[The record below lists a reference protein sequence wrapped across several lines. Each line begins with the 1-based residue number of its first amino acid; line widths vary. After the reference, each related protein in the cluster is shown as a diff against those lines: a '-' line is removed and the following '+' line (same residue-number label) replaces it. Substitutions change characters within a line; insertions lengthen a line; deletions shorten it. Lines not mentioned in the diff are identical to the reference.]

1 MHPSKLTAGERNEL
15 IMLKRQGKTDEMK
28 ALALQLG
35 VSMYYGTILE
45 RRNRE
50 PYRRSR
56 LKWRRAITVGP
67 VLA

>member
-15 IMLKRQGKTDEMK
+15 IVLKRQGKIDEMK
-28 ALALQLG
+28 ARSLQLG
-35 VSMYYGTILE
+35 VCEYYGTILE
-45 RRNRE
+45 RRSRE

-56 LKWRRAITVGP
+56 LKWRRAITNGP

>member
-1 MHPSKLTAGERNEL
+1 MHPQKLTAGERNEL
-15 IMLKRQGKTDEMK
+15 IMLKRQGKIDEMK
-28 ALALQLG
+28 ERALQLG
-35 VSMYYGTILE
+35 VCVYYGTILE
-45 RRNRE
+45 RRDRE